1 MAIKITNT
9 DGVIPNVSGWTKT
22 AGTGNLD
29 DTKWTATISYTAD
42 GDYTFDI
49 EYTDL
54 ADNKMSGVVYA
65 DGTVAQTEF
74 TIDKTIP
81 TIEVTYDNNSAMNGN
96 YYKADRTA
104 TVVITEHN
112 FNAERVDITLKATDD
127 GKDSTLPTV
136 SGWST
141 DGDKHTATI
150 TYNKDGLYTFDISVK
165 DKAGNDSVDF
175 AEQTFY
181 VDKTAPTLDITGVAD
196 RSANSGDIIPV
207 ISYSDT
213 NYDDSQVKITL
224 TGAIRKGVALDS
236 SYTEQHNG
244 KVFTFKN
251 FAKEKSIDDI
261 YTLTATLTDKAGN
274 STEKTIMFSAN
285 RFGSTYGF
293 SAATEKLNGT
303 YVQKAEDVVMTETNA
318 NELKNIKITL
328 FKNNDTIIL
337 KEGEDYRIDVKGGNG
352 QWYEYTYTVFAKNFA
367 DDGVYR
373 LTFHSEDAAGNIAEN
388 TLDTKDKEIGFG
400 VDKTK
405 PNVVITNLENG
416 KTYPLESLTVSMS
429 ASDNLLLKSIVVYLD
444 DYNKAYKTWNE
455 KEIADIIAKKGE
467 FTFDV
472 SGDSTGAHKVKVV
485 CTDAAGNEQVEEITD
500 FYVTTNLF
508 VRYYNN
514 KALFFGSIGGVI
526 LIAGLAIALVVA
538 KKKKKQA

>member
-224 TGAIRKGVALDS
+224 TGAIRKGVALDG